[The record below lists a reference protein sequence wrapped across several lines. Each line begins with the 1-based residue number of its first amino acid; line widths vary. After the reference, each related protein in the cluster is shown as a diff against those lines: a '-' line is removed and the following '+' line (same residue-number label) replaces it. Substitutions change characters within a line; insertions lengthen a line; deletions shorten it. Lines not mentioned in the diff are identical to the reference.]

1 MTEKELMLAERLYL
15 ASDPEIHRLERRA
28 KQLVQTINNWPED
41 RVEGRMD
48 LFRELLGSLG
58 EDSWIEPPFRADF
71 GCNTYIGKCFYANYE
86 CIITD
91 VAKVTIGDH
100 VFFGPRVS
108 LFTAGHPIDAGVR
121 STKLEYGKEIHI
133 GNHVWIGGH
142 TVVNPGVT
150 IGDNVVIGS
159 GSVVTRDIPS
169 GVVAAGV
176 PCRVL
181 RPITE
186 EDRIYWQSEAD
197 FHNQN
202 VTNP

>member
-1 MTEKELMLAERLYL
+1 MTEKELMLAGRLYL

-28 KQLVQTINNWPED
+28 KCLVQAINNWPED

-86 CIITD
+86 CIIAD

-108 LFTAGHPIDAGVR
+108 IFTAGHPIDAGIR
-121 STKLEYGKEIHI
+121 DTRLEYGKEIRI
-133 GNHVWIGGH
+133 GSHVWIGGH

-186 EDRIYWQSEAD
+186 EDRIYWQAEAD
-197 FHNQN
+197 YHDANL
-202 VTNP
+202 TK

>member
-1 MTEKELMLAERLYL
+1 MTEKELMLAGRLYL

>member
-41 RVEGRMD
+41 CVEGRMD